1 MGGNFDDV
9 LRIENGRVS
18 PRGPLKLDDDET
30 MLKLHAWVVQKND
43 DGTGAA
49 CEAFQGAD
57 GFTKDGVWTTKPGA
71 VHEGVFQPGPAT
83 GWAVA
88 ISKSQPHG
96 KTRVFSWGDEFTL
109 E

>member
-18 PRGPLKLDDDET
+18 PRGHLRL
-30 MLKLHAWVVQKND
+30 VQTNH

-57 GFTKDGVWTTKPGA
+57 GFTKHGEWTTKHGA
-71 VHEGVFQPGPAT
+71 VHEGVFQAGPAT

-88 ISKSQPHG
+88 ISKRQPDG
-96 KTRVFSWGDEFTL
+96 KIKVFSWGDSFTL